1 MHCIDGR
8 IYAGLYA
15 GLAKKGKR
23 KINDMILFIM
33 LFRRFI
39 TMFYLEVINKRDVL
53 RGGKWLMDN
62 SQDVLLRRE

>member
-8 IYAGLYA
+8 IYAC
-15 GLAKKGKR
+15 LATKGKR
-23 KINDMILFIM
+23 KINDKILFIM

-39 TMFYLEVINKRDVL
+39 TIFYLEGINKRDVL
-53 RGGKWLMDN
+53 QGGKWLMDN

>member
-8 IYAGLYA
+8 IYAGLA
-15 GLAKKGKR
+15 TKGKR
-23 KINDMILFIM
+23 KINDKILFKM

-39 TMFYLEVINKRDVL
+39 TMFYLEGINKRDAL
-53 RGGKWLMDN
+53 RGGTWLMDN

>member
-8 IYAGLYA
+8 IYAGLA
-15 GLAKKGKR
+15 TKGKR
-23 KINDMILFIM
+23 KINDKILFKM

-39 TMFYLEVINKRDVL
+39 TMFYLEGINKRDVL